1 MDKVLLVSAL
11 YKFKSKIDFSLYIE
25 RANDLISNTSVDMV
39 VFTEAPTVE
48 LLNKRHNVKII
59 VLEIDQWESNNF
71 ATPEEFN
78 SMIPLFQDAFFVR
91 HREIDPAMIK
101 MYMEKHIFVNK
112 VIDMFPNYKYYI
124 WNDIG
129 VKIKPIRLFKKYL
142 STYPDIGKI
151 DSLNIGDKLC
161 FQMRRYPF
169 DEEKNNTFQL
179 EDICDASII
188 GGGIIIGN
196 KIAWRTFKI
205 LYRKTLEY
213 FKLNN
218 IFWGNDETLYF
229 HILMKYPKYAT
240 ALYTISPVV
249 GIGIIHDN
257 IRYYGFFGAYIL
269 LSKDSTYKV
278 TLFDNPDRVVGRAKR
293 ITWGEGN
300 DYYDVTD
307 LINRLPTNKVILLDY
322 SLFPYDPA
330 KGKFKSLF
338 FEYEDGRV
346 DELKEYDLFSIR

>member
-1 MDKVLLVSAL
+1 MDKLLLVSAL
-11 YKFKSKIDFSLYIE
+11 YKFKSKLDFNIYVE
-25 RANDLISNTSVDMV
+25 HANNLISNTYCDMV
-39 VFTEAPTVE
+39 IFTEAPTVD
-48 LLNKRHNVKII
+48 LLVKRNNLKII
-59 VLEIDQWESNNF
+59 VLDTSEWKSNMF
-71 ATPEEFN
+71 ATEEEFN
-78 SMIPLFQDAFFVR
+78 SMIPKFKDSFGVH
-91 HREIDPAMIK
+91 HREIESKMIK

-112 VIDMFPNYKYYI
+112 TIDMFPNYKYYI

-129 VKIKPIRLFKKYL
+129 LKIKPIRLFKKYL

-300 DYYDVTD
+300 DYYDVTNI
-307 LINRLPTNKVILLDY
+307 INNLPSNKIILLDY